1 MFSTLTHTSVVKPA
15 MPSESAQSPPAQG
28 DKHKSLDT
36 EIRKM
41 VSAITHR
48 VTDLNN
54 SGSTHHLEKENENDT
69 RIVTLAGTNDGATL
83 RSELDEKSGKSSV
96 GESEALTT
104 FINSNFQAV
113 NNSIMYGG
121 SYHANDPG
129 VHFDISD
136 FMDRPQPLQ
145 SHHHKVEKPAEKK
158 GKKKDKEASKSDH
171 QSRF

>member
-1 MFSTLTHTSVVKPA
+1 MHTSVVKPA
-15 MPSESAQSPPAQG
+15 MPSESPTRSSQSPHAQG
-28 DKHKSLDT
+28 DKHRSLDT

-54 SGSTHHLEKENENDT
+54 SGSTHHLEKEDENDT
-69 RIVTLAGTNDGATL
+69 RIITLAGTNDGATL
-83 RSELDEKSGKSSV
+83 RSELDEKSGKTSV

-104 FINSNFQAV
+104 FINSNFQAI

-136 FMDRPQPLQ
+136 FVHQPQPQPPQ
-145 SHHHKVEKPAEKK
+145 SHDHKAEKPAERM
-158 GKKKDKEASKSDH
+158 GKEERKRSFQK
-171 QSRF
+171 

>member
-1 MFSTLTHTSVVKPA
+1 
-15 MPSESAQSPPAQG
+15 MPSESAQSPPAPG

-48 VTDLNN
+48 VTDNN
-54 SGSTHHLEKENENDT
+54 STHHLEKEDENDT
-69 RIVTLAGTNDGATL
+69 RIITLAGTNDGATL
-83 RSELDEKSGKSSV
+83 RSELDEKSAKTSV

-121 SYHANDPG
+121 SYQANDPG

-136 FMDRPQPLQ
+136 FMDQPQPPQ
-145 SHHHKVEKPAEKK
+145 SHHHKAEKPAEKK